1 METLPYDRQA
11 HLSMYHS
18 EVFTQL
24 VLNGLT
30 IQAAKERANEAVD
43 YISKLNLPIPEIK
56 VG

>member
-1 METLPYDRQA
+1 METLPYDKEA
-11 HLSMYHS
+11 HLSRYHA
-18 EVFTQL
+18 ELFTQL

-30 IQAAKERANEAVD
+30 VPAAKDRANEAVD